1 MKMILVGKAASG
13 KDFLKSKM
21 ERKGFKTGIS
31 HTTRKPRENEID
43 GIDYHFVDEVT
54 FIEMIGQEK
63 FIEYMEFNGWFY
75 GQTEEDFNGADIMIM
90 SKDGL
95 DMLPKQYRDQ
105 CIVIYLDVPM
115 DDRLKRLSSRNDKND
130 SIERRVT
137 TDEAQFHGFTDY
149 EIRITN
155 PDF

>member
-1 MKMILVGKAASG
+1 MKIILVGKAASG

-21 ERKGFKTGIS
+21 ERKGFRTGVS
-31 HTTRKPRENEID
+31 HTTRSARPGEVD
-43 GIDYHFVDEVT
+43 GLDYHFIDDVK
-54 FIEMIGQEK
+54 FIEMIGQEE

-75 GQTEEDFNGADIMIM
+75 GQTEEDFNASDIMIM

-95 DMLPKQYRDQ
+95 DMLPKVYRDQ

-115 DDRLKRLSSRNDKND
+115 DERLKRLSNRNDKND
-130 SIERRVT
+130 SIERRIT
-137 TDEAQFHGFTDY
+137 TDEKQFHGFTDY

>member
-1 MKMILVGKAASG
+1 MKIILVGKAASG

-21 ERKGFKTGIS
+21 ERKGFRTGVS
-31 HTTRKPRENEID
+31 HTTRPARPGEVD
-43 GIDYHFVDEVT
+43 GVDYHFIDDVK
-54 FIEMIGQEK
+54 FIEMIGQEQ

-75 GQTEEDFNGADIMIM
+75 GQTEEDFNASDIMIM

-95 DMLPKQYRDQ
+95 DMLPKVYRDQ

-115 DDRLKRLSSRNDKND
+115 AERLKRLSGRDDKND
-130 SIERRVT
+130 SIERRIT
-137 TDEAQFHGFTDY
+137 TDEKQFHGFTDY

>member
-1 MKMILVGKAASG
+1 MKIILVGKAASG

-21 ERKGFKTGIS
+21 ERKGFRTGVS
-31 HTTRKPRENEID
+31 HTTRPARPGEVD
-43 GIDYHFVDEVT
+43 GVDYHFIDDVK
-54 FIEMIGQEK
+54 FIEMIGQEE

-75 GQTEEDFNGADIMIM
+75 GQTEEDFNASDIMIM

-95 DMLPKQYRDQ
+95 DMLPKVYRDQ

-115 DDRLKRLSSRNDKND
+115 AERLKRLSSRDDKND
-130 SIERRVT
+130 SIERRIT
-137 TDEAQFHGFTDY
+137 TDEKQFHGFTDY

>member
-43 GIDYHFVDEVT
+43 GVDYHFVDEVT

-75 GQTEEDFNGADIMIM
+75 GQTEEDFDGADIMIM

>member
-1 MKMILVGKAASG
+1 MKIILVGKAASG

-21 ERKGFKTGIS
+21 ERKGFRTGVS
-31 HTTRKPRENEID
+31 HTTRPARPGEVD
-43 GIDYHFVDEVT
+43 GVDYHFIDDVK
-54 FIEMIGQEK
+54 FIEMIGQEE

-75 GQTEEDFNGADIMIM
+75 GQTEEDFNASDIMIM

-95 DMLPKQYRDQ
+95 DMLPKVYRDQ

-115 DDRLKRLSSRNDKND
+115 AERLKRLSGRDDKND
-130 SIERRVT
+130 SIERRIT
-137 TDEAQFHGFTDY
+137 TDEKQFHGFTDY